1 MKLGSNFKLCWKKR
15 NMIRK
20 YSFSSARWQK
30 KQGIMIP
37 SSSSHLSGWPT
48 ISRFLS
54 LKIRRPTKFIQ
65 FRNVVRPF
73 FEALKLWNVR
83 SGCCLRPA
91 VHADG
96 SRQNGLVAGLFGKIE
111 KKSNEIQGW
120 VGGEGEKIIAL
131 HILTFS
137 SFSSSSFFSYFVA
150 EVAALKVFIWVV
162 NLWCWR
168 PLLLLRLLYQRD
180 RDWCG
185 VSGGSG
191 GGRSMHARAND
202 LIYIRHLFMQWDAMR
217 FSWT

>member
-54 LKIRRPTKFIQ
+54 LKISRPTKFIQ

-73 FEALKLWNVR
+73 FEAQELWNVR

-111 KKSNEIQGW
+111 KKNRTRFKVELA
-120 VGGEGEKIIAL
+120 EKEKK
-131 HILTFS
+131 S
-137 SFSSSSFFSYFVA
+137 SLFIYWRFLLSPPPPSSPTS
-150 EVAALKVFIWVV
+150 
-162 NLWCWR
+162 
-168 PLLLLRLLYQRD
+168 
-180 RDWCG
+180 
-185 VSGGSG
+185 
-191 GGRSMHARAND
+191 
-202 LIYIRHLFMQWDAMR
+202 
-217 FSWT
+217 